1 MRNEQSPTTIDP
13 PPRADA
19 EPADIPSPD
28 RTPAPLVILAGDAD
42 ALCTD
47 DLCLPADPRR

>member
-13 PPRADA
+13 PPSPDV

-28 RTPAPLVILAGDAD
+28 RTPPLLVILAGDDD